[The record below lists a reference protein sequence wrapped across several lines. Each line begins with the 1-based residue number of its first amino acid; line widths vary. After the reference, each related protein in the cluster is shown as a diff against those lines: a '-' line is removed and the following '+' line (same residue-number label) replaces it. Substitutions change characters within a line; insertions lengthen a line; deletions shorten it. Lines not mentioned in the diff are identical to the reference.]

1 MSKDH
6 PFCNPEKLYKK
17 NQKIKFFI
25 NGEFYEHD
33 EKLQKT
39 LTNLNIR
46 DPSHDKN
53 LLIMSVTGSINQ
65 NVFKLT
71 QRLLGN
77 ETFFPINNYL
87 FNN

>member
-46 DPSHDKN
+46 DPSHDN
-53 LLIMSVTGSINQ
+53 LLIMSVTWVDKPKCFQINIEIVRQ
-65 NVFKLT
+65 
-71 QRLLGN
+71 
-77 ETFFPINNYL
+77 
-87 FNN
+87 

>member
-17 NQKIKFFI
+17 DQKIKFFI

-33 EKLQKT
+33 EKLQKM

-53 LLIMSVTGSINQ
+53 LLIIFITWVDKPKCFQINIEIVRQ
-65 NVFKLT
+65 
-71 QRLLGN
+71 
-77 ETFFPINNYL
+77 
-87 FNN
+87 